1 MKKKLL
7 RGIIVAVMGVML
19 CACGSNG
26 SNTTTEAEASPVV
39 SDFVEFMN
47 TELPPVV
54 AKETEAMAAY
64 NKYFTG
70 ETVDAAALL
79 QEMNNTVI
87 PDYNEF
93 LSDLEA
99 ITVET
104 DEVKKIYEAYSEA
117 MKLQYDGLCKMEQA
131 LRNSDTDM
139 QTEAVGLFNDAR
151 NKYSTYQILVKEL
164 ADKYGIKLNGEF
176 ADVATNSVNSSDAST
191 EASSDDATSE
201 ETTSEEITSEETT
214 DTSSQE

>member
-7 RGIIVAVMGVML
+7 RGIIVALMGVML

-70 ETVDAAALL
+70 ETVDAAAICPGF
-79 QEMNNTVI
+79 Q
-87 PDYNEF
+87 
-93 LSDLEA
+93 
-99 ITVET
+99 
-104 DEVKKIYEAYSEA
+104 
-117 MKLQYDGLCKMEQA
+117 
-131 LRNSDTDM
+131 
-139 QTEAVGLFNDAR
+139 QTSR
-151 NKYSTYQILVKEL
+151 
-164 ADKYGIKLNGEF
+164 
-176 ADVATNSVNSSDAST
+176 
-191 EASSDDATSE
+191 
-201 ETTSEEITSEETT
+201 
-214 DTSSQE
+214 

>member
-1 MKKKLL
+1 MKKRLL
-7 RGIIVAVMGVML
+7 MGIITVVMGIML
-19 CACGSNG
+19 CACGNSG
-26 SNTTTEAEASPVV
+26 SDTTTEAAVSPVV

-64 NKYFTG
+64 NKYFNG
-70 ETVDAAALL
+70 GTVDTAALL
-79 QEMNNTVI
+79 EELNNTVI

-104 DEVKKIYEAYSEA
+104 DEVKKIYDAYSEA

-131 LRNSDTDM
+131 LRNNDTDM

-151 NKYSTYQILVKEL
+151 DKYSTYQILVKEL

-191 EASSDDATSE
+191 ETSSDEATSE